1 MNDKDFKAFIN
12 DQSWELNK
20 KTIEAMMEKEL
31 EKDVQEINVD
41 FVDACMNY
49 LAGYSIVNTPQE
61 KGKVINKNKKK
72 RIKFSRI
79 IIAAILVVCSISIGM
94 TVYAK
99 ANDMR
104 ISDIFVDIF
113 YIKL

>member
-1 MNDKDFKAFIN
+1 MYVTNRVGEIKAMNDKDFKAFIN

-61 KGKVINKNKKK
+61 KGKVINN
-72 RIKFSRI
+72 RCNPSCLFDFNWYD
-79 IIAAILVVCSISIGM
+79 SICKS
-94 TVYAK
+94 K
-99 ANDMR
+99 
-104 ISDIFVDIF
+104 
-113 YIKL
+113 